1 VAVAL
6 LAPVAQASPG
16 LPGGENAPAA
26 KTAAPARTQAG
37 RRLGATDWT
46 ALVAGAVGSA
56 VVVAIG
62 AGVVEL
68 LRRRR
73 LIA

>member
-6 LAPVAQASPG
+6 LAPVAQAKPG
-16 LPGGENAPAA
+16 LSGGEKAPGA
-26 KTAAPARTQAG
+26 KKASQARTQAG
-37 RRLGATDWT
+37 RRLGGTDWT
-46 ALVAGAVGSA
+46 AIAAGATGSA

-68 LRRRR
+68 LRRRE
-73 LIA
+73 LTT